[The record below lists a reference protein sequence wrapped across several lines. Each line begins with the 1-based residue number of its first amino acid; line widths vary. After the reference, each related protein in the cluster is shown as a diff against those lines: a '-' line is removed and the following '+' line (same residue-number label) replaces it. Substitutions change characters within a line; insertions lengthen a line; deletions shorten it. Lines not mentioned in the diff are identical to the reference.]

1 MQEENWGDIE
11 KVFQKKNRFI
21 FNIVLID
28 NKLIKIKNLQ
38 TFKMILKYLKISVL
52 CNKYLISEG
61 M

>member
-1 MQEENWGDIE
+1 MILR
-11 KVFQKKNRFI
+11 KYFRKNRFI

>member
-11 KVFQKKNRFI
+11 KVFQ
-21 FNIVLID
+21 IVLID